1 MSLCAWLPAP
11 VRRSQYYELDSPGK
25 WAGYLVGVMLLAFSF
40 ILAFRAFIL
49 SWARRALSRR
59 ARPAKRK

>member
-1 MSLCAWLPAP
+1 MPDL

-25 WAGYLVGVMLLAFSF
+25 WAGYLVGVVLLAFSF

-59 ARPAKRK
+59 ATPAKRK